1 MTTEHFE
8 ELNDQQIIRRE
19 IMAASADEKGFCF
32 TRKPRKQENLGE
44 LGVLEIQE
52 ILETLE

>member
-1 MTTEHFE
+1 
-8 ELNDQQIIRRE
+8 
-19 IMAASADEKGFCF
+19 MAASADEKEFWF
-32 TRKPRKQENLGE
+32 TRKPRKQDNLGE

>member
-1 MTTEHFE
+1 MRKDF
-8 ELNDQQIIRRE
+8 
-19 IMAASADEKGFCF
+19 GF
-32 TRKPRKQENLGE
+32 TRKQENLGE

>member
-1 MTTEHFE
+1 MRKDF
-8 ELNDQQIIRRE
+8 
-19 IMAASADEKGFCF
+19 GF

-44 LGVLEIQE
+44 LGGLEIQE